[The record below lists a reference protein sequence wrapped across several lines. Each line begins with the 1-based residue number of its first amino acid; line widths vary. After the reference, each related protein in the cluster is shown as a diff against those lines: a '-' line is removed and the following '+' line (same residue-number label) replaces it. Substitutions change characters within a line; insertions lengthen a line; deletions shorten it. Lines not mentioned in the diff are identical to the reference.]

1 MVKAVEKREKRCLI
15 VLMVLALLFLAAAP
29 AVSHAMELSAA
40 ETADSVRVFPQGST
54 VKSLGRTLIPQ
65 NSGATLQVRAPD
77 GTPRSREV
85 FTGDTARIL
94 DRSGGVVD
102 TFTIVLEGDAL
113 PVSSAGPSS
122 QPGPSS
128 EPGSSSQPVSS
139 SQPGPSSEPGSSSQ
153 GSSAPEPPESAG
165 PLPVPDEG
173 GLLVFFPSPV
183 TVEGLADELYA
194 PGQYRP
200 EELRFSVRSAA
211 GSARESG
218 SVCTGDAIRVL
229 DGGGKFLYQSTAV
242 VAGDLTRCGRATPQA
257 CSLLYD
263 YLARKADLREDQ
275 LDAADLDRDGRVGT
289 GDLLRLKKAAA
300 ASAGH

>member
-1 MVKAVEKREKRCLI
+1 MVKAVEKREKSCLI

-122 QPGPSS
+122 QPESSS
-128 EPGSSSQPVSS
+128 EPAPS
-139 SQPGPSSEPGSSSQ
+139 SQPGSSSEPGSSSQ

-211 GSARESG
+211 GSARENG

-242 VAGDLTRCGRATPQA
+242 VAGDLTRCGRATAQA

>member
-1 MVKAVEKREKRCLI
+1 
-15 VLMVLALLFLAAAP
+15 MVLALLFLAAAP

-122 QPGPSS
+122 QPESSS
-128 EPGSSSQPVSS
+128 EPAPS
-139 SQPGPSSEPGSSSQ
+139 SQPGSSSEPGSSSQ

-183 TVEGLADELYA
+183 TVAGLADELYA

>member
-1 MVKAVEKREKRCLI
+1 MVKAVEKREKCCLI

-122 QPGPSS
+122 QPESSS
-128 EPGSSSQPVSS
+128 EPAPS
-139 SQPGPSSEPGSSSQ
+139 SQPGSSSEPGSSSQ

-183 TVEGLADELYA
+183 TVAGLADELYA

>member
-1 MVKAVEKREKRCLI
+1 MVKAVEKREKSCLI

-122 QPGPSS
+122 QPESSS
-128 EPGSSSQPVSS
+128 EPAPS
-139 SQPGPSSEPGSSSQ
+139 SQPGSSSEPGSSSQ
-153 GSSAPEPPESAG
+153 GSSAPEPSESAG

-211 GSARESG
+211 GSARENG

>member
-1 MVKAVEKREKRCLI
+1 MEKREKSCLI

-122 QPGPSS
+122 QPESSSEPAPSSQPGSSS
-128 EPGSSSQPVSS
+128 EPGSS
-139 SQPGPSSEPGSSSQ
+139 
-153 GSSAPEPPESAG
+153 
-165 PLPVPDEG
+165 
-173 GLLVFFPSPV
+173 
-183 TVEGLADELYA
+183 
-194 PGQYRP
+194 
-200 EELRFSVRSAA
+200 
-211 GSARESG
+211 
-218 SVCTGDAIRVL
+218 
-229 DGGGKFLYQSTAV
+229 
-242 VAGDLTRCGRATPQA
+242 
-257 CSLLYD
+257 
-263 YLARKADLREDQ
+263 
-275 LDAADLDRDGRVGT
+275 
-289 GDLLRLKKAAA
+289 
-300 ASAGH
+300 